1 VTSPTQVADAKKQ
14 NRPMTM
20 LMAFVTELRDAV
32 RVGGF
37 ADGTLFAL
45 TGLAILLGCGILSL
59 TASIALT
66 FEEEHTPAWQQSERL
81 VLPVVR

>member
-1 VTSPTQVADAKKQ
+1 MTLPTQVADAKKQ
-14 NRPMTM
+14 GCPTTM

-37 ADGTLFAL
+37 ADGMLFAL
-45 TGLAILLGCGILSL
+45 ASLATLLGWGILSL
-59 TASIALT
+59 TASVVLT
-66 FEEEHTPAWQQSERL
+66 FEEEHTPFWQQSERL

>member
-14 NRPMTM
+14 NRPTTM
-20 LMAFVTELRDAV
+20 LMAFVAELREAV

-45 TGLAILLGCGILSL
+45 TGLAILLGWGILSL
-59 TASIALT
+59 TASVALT

-81 VLPVVR
+81 ALPVVR

>member
-1 VTSPTQVADAKKQ
+1 VTSPTQVADAKKH
-14 NRPMTM
+14 NRPTTM
-20 LMAFVTELRDAV
+20 LMAFVNELRKAV

>member
-14 NRPMTM
+14 NRPTTM
-20 LMAFVTELRDAV
+20 LMAFVTELREAV

-45 TGLAILLGCGILSL
+45 TGLAILLGWGILSL
-59 TASIALT
+59 RASVALT
-66 FEEEHTPAWQQSERL
+66 FEEERAPVWQQSERFA
-81 VLPVVR
+81 LPVVR

>member
-14 NRPMTM
+14 NRPTTM
-20 LMAFVTELRDAV
+20 LMAFVAELREAV

-59 TASIALT
+59 TASIALN
-66 FEEEHTPAWQQSERL
+66 FEEERAPVWQQSERL
-81 VLPVVR
+81 ALPVVR

>member
-1 VTSPTQVADAKKQ
+1 MTLPTQFADAKKQ
-14 NRPMTM
+14 NRPTTM
-20 LMAFVTELRDAV
+20 LTAFVAELRDAV

-45 TGLAILLGCGILSL
+45 TGLAILLGWGILSL
-59 TASIALT
+59 TASVALT
-66 FEEEHTPAWQQSERL
+66 FEEERAPVWQQSERL

>member
-1 VTSPTQVADAKKQ
+1 MTLPTQVADAKKQ
-14 NRPMTM
+14 NRPTTM

-45 TGLAILLGCGILSL
+45 TGLAILLGWGILSL
-59 TASIALT
+59 TASVALT